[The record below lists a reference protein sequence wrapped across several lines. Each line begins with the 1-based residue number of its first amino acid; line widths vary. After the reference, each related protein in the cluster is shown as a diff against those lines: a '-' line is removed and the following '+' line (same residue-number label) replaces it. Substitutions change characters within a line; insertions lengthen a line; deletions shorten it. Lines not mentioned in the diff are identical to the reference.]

1 MSDRRLTVS
10 PMRIRLE
17 SHENVFEWEGPWDSS
32 FDDILDVFI
41 GLCSAA
47 TYGDKTELY
56 QMIYNRLQDEY
67 TAKEQLEN
75 IQENV

>member
-32 FDDILDVFI
+32 FDDILDVFV

-47 TYGDKTELY
+47 TYGDKSELY
-56 QMIYNRLQDEY
+56 SLIYNRLRDEY
-67 TAKEQLEN
+67 AAKEQLEN